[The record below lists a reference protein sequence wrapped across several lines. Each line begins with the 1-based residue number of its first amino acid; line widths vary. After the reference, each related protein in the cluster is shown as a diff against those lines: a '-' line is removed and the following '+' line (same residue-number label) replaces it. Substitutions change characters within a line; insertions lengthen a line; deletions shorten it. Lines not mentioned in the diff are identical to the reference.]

1 MKQNLLLPT
10 LLLPVLLLAAC
21 TPSTSQA
28 PKAAAE
34 APPAEPITEQQI
46 NAAQQ
51 AWCDGLILISQT
63 NRDGGDV
70 KAVAEKVLADNYA
83 FSEGIVLFKPTLAFG
98 DDTFRT
104 DHEGALA
111 YFIGNNPKF
120 PNDSGFALKP
130 WVSARFE
137 NAGTIIENEVAI
149 SMGNVWIKN
158 ESGDEV
164 MVDKTFVFRR
174 SPDGRLRLIVH
185 KSSLP
190 FDPKS

>member
-1 MKQNLLLPT
+1 MKQNFLLPI
-10 LLLPVLLLAAC
+10 LLPVLLLAAC

-28 PKAAAE
+28 PEAAAE

-98 DDTFRT
+98 DDSFRT

-130 WVSARFE
+130 WVNARFE
-137 NAGTIIENEVAI
+137 NVGTIIENEVAI

-190 FDPKS
+190 FDPET